1 MSNNAIAILTQV
13 RESLERA
20 GVHDGRHGGDLPG
33 QEQRVQVPQ
42 LYSTV
47 QYSTVQYST
56 PVQYRSLTCLGGD
69 YDQFAKFFAKLMR
82 QFSWRH
88 VTFVYHQ
95 VAA

>member
-1 MSNNAIAILTQV
+1 MSNNAIFTQIC
-13 RESLERA
+13 ESLERA

-47 QYSTVQYST
+47 QYST

-69 YDQFAKFFAKLMR
+69 YDQFAKFFAKLMK

-95 VAA
+95 VPA